1 MTETVFEPVELPSK
15 YAKAIVA
22 IVAALALA
30 FSAALTDAIVTSS
43 EVASIGI
50 AVLTAVGVYLVPN
63 LPAGPAR
70 WLKGI
75 VALVGTALQAAA
87 PLLYGGSI
95 TTSGW
100 LMVLV
105 AALGAVSVG
114 IVPNTDPQLLEAS
127 IEYDATPVPDDYEPR
142 YRSDE

>member
-1 MTETVFEPVELPSK
+1 MNETVFEPVELPSK

-30 FSAALTDAIVTSS
+30 FSAALTDAVVTSA
-43 EVASIGI
+43 EVAGIGI
-50 AVLTAVGVYLVPN
+50 AVLTAVGVYLIPN

-70 WLKGI
+70 WLKMI
-75 VALVGTALQAAA
+75 VALIGTGLQALA
-87 PLLYGGSI
+87 PLLSEGSI
-95 TTSGW
+95 TPAGW

-114 IVPNTDPQLLEAS
+114 IVPNVSYAQDW
-127 IEYDATPVPDDYEPR
+127 TPVPEDYEPR
-142 YRSDE
+142 YRA